1 MTTSEFL
8 EYLTAIRDQFEW
20 TLGTDAS
27 HIPERRKQPRF
38 RILGTPRDG
47 DVSLPL
53 DPLRAVCYARTN
65 RVFESGAW
73 SDVADALGM
82 ALPSAA
88 ALLAASNQRTW
99 TGTEQDRVPAEH
111 LISIRRRIL
120 IAVGLDALEPE
131 GDPGDLEAGVG
142 REARGQE

>member
-8 EYLTAIRDQFEW
+8 EYLTAIRQRFEW
-20 TLGTDAS
+20 TLDTDAS
-27 HIPERRKQPRF
+27 RVPERRKQPRF
-38 RILGTPRDG
+38 RIVGTPKDA

-65 RVFESGAW
+65 RIFESGAW

-82 ALPSAA
+82 DLPSAA

-99 TGTEQDRVPAEH
+99 TGMGETRIPAEH
-111 LISIRRRIL
+111 LISIRRQVL
-120 IAVGLDALEPE
+120 IAVGLDALEAE
-131 GDPGDLEAGVG
+131 RDYGEFEAEVG
-142 REARGQE
+142 AEARWEE